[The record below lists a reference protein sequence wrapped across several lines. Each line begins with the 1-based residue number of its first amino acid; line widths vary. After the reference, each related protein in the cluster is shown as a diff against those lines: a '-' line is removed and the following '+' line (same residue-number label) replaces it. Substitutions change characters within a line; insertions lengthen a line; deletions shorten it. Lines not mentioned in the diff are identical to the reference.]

1 MFGERRIISKKGQEY
16 LYFGVFPQSLKE
28 KNVTIKGID
37 PNKSN
42 IYIGSDDEKYILY
55 KTDDEIT
62 ENIYINNEL
71 VEANKEY
78 FFKIEPIKWNV
89 IEKDSDSAI
98 CISEMILSCHRH
110 GDRSDEYFE
119 SEIRDYILNDIYEFA
134 FTDDEKKYILPYYY
148 SENKLDNLSMLSYEE
163 LDKCN
168 LDNKKNNNIISNY
181 TREKK
186 MTDYAKVIAANSI
199 SLIDS
204 YWCISDIESKD
215 CTINVTNEGL
225 FDSINVGCKC
235 GIVLKIWVK
244 LGY

>member
-98 CISEMILSCHRH
+98 CISHVIDMVTEVMS
-110 GDRSDEYFE
+110 
-119 SEIRDYILNDIYEFA
+119 ILN
-134 FTDDEKKYILPYYY
+134 
-148 SENKLDNLSMLSYEE
+148 
-163 LDKCN
+163 
-168 LDNKKNNNIISNY
+168 
-181 TREKK
+181 
-186 MTDYAKVIAANSI
+186 
-199 SLIDS
+199 
-204 YWCISDIESKD
+204 
-215 CTINVTNEGL
+215 
-225 FDSINVGCKC
+225 
-235 GIVLKIWVK
+235 LK
-244 LGY
+244 